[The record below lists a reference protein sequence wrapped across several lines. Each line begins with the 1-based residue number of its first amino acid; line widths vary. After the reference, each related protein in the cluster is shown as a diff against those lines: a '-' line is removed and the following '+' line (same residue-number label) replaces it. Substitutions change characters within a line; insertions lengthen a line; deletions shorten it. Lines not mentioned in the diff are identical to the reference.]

1 MLRYILKEYSG
12 AVFFVDILGV
22 GALTQ
27 GQITISEKDF
37 LAHRFSFNSGFSEHQ
52 FCAKLLLKFRRI
64 LTSVTDNLT
73 NVKVAQLS
81 DCAFI
86 WSEDPDLVVNVARDI
101 MWKAVLGGLLC
112 RGGLAY
118 GQIVEPDKINTKL
131 GMFICGG
138 AATNAVRL
146 EETGKG
152 ARVFIKPDLV
162 SELKSTPSTAFTP
175 RKSLIDFSIA
185 DEFLWYRYPD
195 HIKSKN
201 DNYNLDRKKTLDGI
215 IKAIAMLKHSPK
227 FAWNSSTS
235 PGRLQLA
242 STIDIISSETENL
255 ARNLDLKFSCEYE
268 ISALENRSDDRYRRI
283 LDVYQKTVNQ
293 VIKTNK
299 SMQPTANA
307 SAD

>member
-1 MLRYILKEYSG
+1 MKEYSG

-27 GQITISEKDF
+27 GQITIGEKDF
-37 LAHRFSFNSGFSEHQ
+37 LAHRFSFNSSFSEHQ

-64 LTSVTDNLT
+64 LTSTTDNLT
-73 NVKVAQLS
+73 NIKVAQLS

-101 MWKAVLGGLLC
+101 MWKAILGGLLC

-118 GQIVEPDKINTKL
+118 GQIVEPDKINAKL

-138 AATNAVRL
+138 AATDAVRL

-152 ARVFIKPDLV
+152 ARIFINPDLV
-162 SELKSTPSTAFTP
+162 SELKSIPSTAFTP
-175 RKSLIDFSIA
+175 RKNLIDFSIS
-185 DEFLWYRYPD
+185 DEFIWYRYPN
-195 HIKSKN
+195 HIESKY
-201 DNYNLDRKKTLDGI
+201 DNHNLDRKKILDEI
-215 IKAIAMLKHSPK
+215 IKAIAILIHSPK
-227 FAWNSSTS
+227 FSWNSSTS

-255 ARNLDLKFSCEYE
+255 ASNLDLKFSCEYV
-268 ISALENRSDDRYRRI
+268 IDILENRSEERYRRI
-283 LDVYQKTVNQ
+283 LDVYQKKVNQ

-299 SMQPTANA
+299 LM
-307 SAD
+307 